1 MKKMWMIMSFAMV
14 LVLGACG
21 GDSADETEGTVDD
34 ASDGETADQS
44 GDGNSEES
52 SEESSD
58 DASTEED
65 SDTSSDSG
73 ADAADSEL
81 AMEVYQNNSCVQCH
95 GQDMEGA
102 SGPAL
107 TDVGNRLSEDE
118 IRNVIEEGP
127 GAMPSGLVTDEEEL
141 DAIVQW
147 LASQTGE

>member
-1 MKKMWMIMSFAMV
+1 MKKLWIMMSFAMV

-34 ASDGETADQS
+34 TSDGETTGQS
-44 GDGNSEES
+44 GDGNGDES
-52 SEESSD
+52 SDESSD
-58 DASTEED
+58 DASTDED
-65 SDTSSDSG
+65 SDASSDSG
-73 ADAADSEL
+73 ADTADSEL
-81 AMEVYQNNSCVQCH
+81 AMDVYQNNSCVQCH
-95 GQDMEGA
+95 GQNMEGA

-127 GAMPSGLVTDEEEL
+127 GAMPAGLVTDEEEL
-141 DAIVQW
+141 DAIAQW